1 MDILL
6 LDDCQKIE
14 SALVENSVGTD
25 SLLVPDDYWNRLNS
39 QERKALRGKL
49 PILLRK
55 YSKRIASMERLHHKA
70 GKIKYN
76 RGVGKMK
83 KFSIRV
89 NTGVWANLGV
99 LAAAH
104 GVSRCYLFN
113 YMLWLEDLGGE
124 EDFFVKALNQG
135 VPSFHWTYKMIWKID
150 RRQNLISRE
159 LQFEPNP
166 MTNKYPY
173 YLHTS
178 YQ

>member
-1 MDILL
+1 MNMLI
-6 LDDCQKIE
+6 LDDGQKIV
-14 SALVENSVGTD
+14 SALVENSIGTD
-25 SLLVPDDYWNRLNS
+25 SLLVPNDYWNRLNV

-76 RGVGKMK
+76 RGGGKMK

-113 YMLWLEDLGGE
+113 YMLWLEELGGK
-124 EDFFVKALNQG
+124 EDFFVKTLNRG
-135 VPSFHWTYKMIWKID
+135 VPSFHWTYKMTWKIN

-166 MTNKYPY
+166 MTSQYPY
-173 YLHTS
+173 S
-178 YQ
+178 IDKS

>member
-6 LDDCQKIE
+6 FDDGQKIE
-14 SALVENSVGTD
+14 SALIENIVGTD
-25 SLLVPDDYWNRLNS
+25 SLLVPNDYWNRLNV

-49 PILLRK
+49 PSLLRK
-55 YSKRIASMERLHHKA
+55 YSKQIASMERLHYRA

-83 KFSIRV
+83 KFSVRV
-89 NTGVWANLGV
+89 HTGVWANLGV

-113 YMLWLEDLGGE
+113 YMLWLEELGGK
-124 EDFFVKALNQG
+124 EDFFVKTLNRG
-135 VPSFHWTYKMIWKID
+135 VPSFHWTYKMTWKIN

-166 MTNKYPY
+166 MTSQYPY
-173 YLHTS
+173 S
-178 YQ
+178 IDKS

>member
-6 LDDCQKIE
+6 LDDGQKIE
-14 SALVENSVGTD
+14 SALVEDSVGTD
-25 SLLVPDDYWNRLNS
+25 SLLVPYVYWNRLNL

-49 PILLRK
+49 PFLLRK
-55 YSKRIASMERLHHKA
+55 YSKQIASMKRLHNRA

-76 RGVGKMK
+76 RDVGKMK

-89 NTGVWANLGV
+89 HTGVWATLGV

-113 YMLWLEDLGGE
+113 YMLWLEDLGGK
-124 EDFFVKALNQG
+124 EDFFVKSLNRG
-135 VPSFHWTYKMIWKID
+135 VPSFHWTYEMTWKIN

-166 MTNKYPY
+166 MTDKYPY
-173 YLHTS
+173 YLKE
-178 YQ
+178 

>member
-1 MDILL
+1 MNMLI
-6 LDDCQKIE
+6 LDDGQKIV
-14 SALVENSVGTD
+14 SALVENSIGTD
-25 SLLVPDDYWNRLNS
+25 SLLVPNDYWNRLNS
-39 QERKALRGKL
+39 QERKDLRKKL

-55 YSKRIASMERLHHKA
+55 YSKRIASMERLYHKA

-113 YMLWLEDLGGE
+113 YMLWLEELGGK
-124 EDFFVKALNQG
+124 EDFFCENFKPG
-135 VPSFHWTYKMIWKID
+135 S
-150 RRQNLISRE
+150 S
-159 LQFEPNP
+159 
-166 MTNKYPY
+166 
-173 YLHTS
+173 
-178 YQ
+178 

>member
-1 MDILL
+1 MNMLI
-6 LDDCQKIE
+6 LDDGQKIV
-14 SALVENSVGTD
+14 SALVENSIGTD
-25 SLLVPDDYWNRLNS
+25 SLLVPNDYWNRLNV

-55 YSKRIASMERLHHKA
+55 YSKRIASMERLYHKA

-76 RGVGKMK
+76 RGGGKMK
-83 KFSIRV
+83 KFSVRV
-89 NTGVWANLGV
+89 HTGVWANLGV

-113 YMLWLEDLGGE
+113 YMLWLEELGGK
-124 EDFFVKALNQG
+124 EDFFVKTLNRG
-135 VPSFHWTYKMIWKID
+135 VPSFHWTYKMTWKIN

-166 MTNKYPY
+166 MTSQYPY
-173 YLHTS
+173 S
-178 YQ
+178 IDKS

>member
-1 MDILL
+1 MNMLI
-6 LDDCQKIE
+6 LDDGQKIV
-14 SALVENSVGTD
+14 SALVENSIGTD
-25 SLLVPDDYWNRLNS
+25 SLLVPNDYWNRLNS
-39 QERKALRGKL
+39 QERKDLRKKL
-49 PILLRK
+49 PSLLRK
-55 YSKRIASMERLHHKA
+55 YSKRIASMERLYHRA

-76 RGVGKMK
+76 RGGGKMK

-113 YMLWLEDLGGE
+113 YMLWLEELGGK
-124 EDFFVKALNQG
+124 EDFFVKTLNRG
-135 VPSFHWTYKMIWKID
+135 VPSFHWTYKMTWKIN

-166 MTNKYPY
+166 MTSQYPY
-173 YLHTS
+173 S
-178 YQ
+178 IDKS

>member
-1 MDILL
+1 MDILI
-6 LDDCQKIE
+6 LDEDQKIE
-14 SALVENSVGTD
+14 SALVESSVGTD
-25 SLLVPDDYWNRLNS
+25 SLLVPSDYWNRLNP
-39 QERKALRGKL
+39 QERKDLRKKL

-55 YSKRIASMERLHHKA
+55 YSKRIAAMERLHFRA

-89 NTGVWANLGV
+89 NTGVWANLSV

-113 YMLWLEDLGGE
+113 YMLWLEDLSGE
-124 EDFFVKALNQG
+124 EDFFVKRLNQG
-135 VPSFHWTYKMIWKID
+135 VPSFHWTYKMIWKIN
-150 RRQNLISRE
+150 RKQNLISRE

-166 MTNKYPY
+166 MTNQYPY
-173 YLHTS
+173 YLNKS
-178 YQ
+178 

>member
-6 LDDCQKIE
+6 LDDGQKIE
-14 SALVENSVGTD
+14 SALVEDSFGTD
-25 SLLVPDDYWNRLNS
+25 SLLVPDVYWNRLNL
-39 QERKALRGKL
+39 QERKALRSKL
-49 PILLRK
+49 PFLLRK
-55 YSKRIASMERLHHKA
+55 YSKQIASMKRLHDRA

-76 RGVGKMK
+76 RCVGKMK

-89 NTGVWANLGV
+89 HT
-99 LAAAH
+99 

-113 YMLWLEDLGGE
+113 YMLWLEDLGGK
-124 EDFFVKALNQG
+124 EDFFVKSLNPG

-173 YLHTS
+173 DLTS
-178 YQ
+178 

>member
-6 LDDCQKIE
+6 LNDCQKIE

-39 QERKALRGKL
+39 QERKALRSKL

-124 EDFFVKALNQG
+124 EDFFVKTLNQG
-135 VPSFHWTYKMIWKID
+135 VPSFHWTYKMIWKIN

-159 LQFEPNP
+159 LQFEPKP
-166 MTNKYPY
+166 IPLLY
-173 YLHTS
+173 
-178 YQ
+178 

>member
-6 LDDCQKIE
+6 FDEGQKIE
-14 SALVENSVGTD
+14 SALVEDSIGTD
-25 SLLVPDDYWNRLNS
+25 SLLVPNDYWNRLNS
-39 QERKALRGKL
+39 QERKDLRKKL

-76 RGVGKMK
+76 RDVGKMK

-89 NTGVWANLGV
+89 HTGVWATLGV

-113 YMLWLEDLGGE
+113 YMLWLDEQG
-124 EDFFVKALNQG
+124 DFFVKTLNRG
-135 VPSFHWTYKMIWKID
+135 VPSFHWTYEMTWKIS

-159 LQFEPNP
+159 LKFEPNP
-166 MTNKYPY
+166 MTDKYPY
-173 YLHTS
+173 YLRAFS
-178 YQ
+178 

>member
-1 MDILL
+1 MNMLI
-6 LDDCQKIE
+6 LDDGQKIV
-14 SALVENSVGTD
+14 SALVENSIGTD
-25 SLLVPDDYWNRLNS
+25 SLLVPNDYWNRLNS
-39 QERKALRGKL
+39 QEKKDLRKKL

-55 YSKRIASMERLHHKA
+55 YSKRIASMERLYHRA

-76 RGVGKMK
+76 RGGGKMK

-113 YMLWLEDLGGE
+113 YMLWLEELGGK
-124 EDFFVKALNQG
+124 EDFFVKTLNRG
-135 VPSFHWTYKMIWKID
+135 VPSFHWTYKMTWKIN

-166 MTNKYPY
+166 MTSQYPY
-173 YLHTS
+173 S
-178 YQ
+178 IDKS

>member
-1 MDILL
+1 MNMLI
-6 LDDCQKIE
+6 LDDGQKIV
-14 SALVENSVGTD
+14 SALVENSIGTD
-25 SLLVPDDYWNRLNS
+25 SLLVPNDYWNRLNS
-39 QERKALRGKL
+39 QERKDLRKKL
-49 PILLRK
+49 PSLLRK
-55 YSKRIASMERLHHKA
+55 YSKRIASMERLYHKA

-76 RGVGKMK
+76 RGGGKMK

-113 YMLWLEDLGGE
+113 YMLWLEELGGK
-124 EDFFVKALNQG
+124 EDFFVKTLNRG
-135 VPSFHWTYKMIWKID
+135 VPSFHWTYKMTWKIN

-166 MTNKYPY
+166 MTSQYPY
-173 YLHTS
+173 PIDKS
-178 YQ
+178 

>member
-70 GKIKYN
+70 EKIKYN

-124 EDFFVKALNQG
+124 EDFFVKTLNQG
-135 VPSFHWTYKMIWKID
+135 VPNFHWTYKMIWKIN

-178 YQ
+178 

>member
-6 LDDCQKIE
+6 FNESQKIE
-14 SALVENSVGTD
+14 SALVEDSIGTD
-25 SLLVPDDYWNRLNS
+25 SLLVPNDYWNRLNS
-39 QERKALRGKL
+39 QERKDLRKKL

-76 RGVGKMK
+76 RDVGKMK

-89 NTGVWANLGV
+89 NTGIWATLGV

-113 YMLWLEDLGGE
+113 YMLWLEDLDGE
-124 EDFFVKALNQG
+124 ENFFVKTLNRG
-135 VPSFHWTYKMIWKID
+135 VPSFHWTYKMTWKIN

-166 MTNKYPY
+166 MTSQHPY
-173 YLHTS
+173 YFHAS
-178 YQ
+178 S

>member
-1 MDILL
+1 MNMLI
-6 LDDCQKIE
+6 LDDGQKIV
-14 SALVENSVGTD
+14 SALVENSIGTD
-25 SLLVPDDYWNRLNS
+25 SLLVPNDYWNRLNS
-39 QERKALRGKL
+39 QERKDLRKKL
-49 PILLRK
+49 PSLLRK
-55 YSKRIASMERLHHKA
+55 YSKRIASMERLYHKA

-76 RGVGKMK
+76 RGGGKMK

-113 YMLWLEDLGGE
+113 YMLWLEELGGK
-124 EDFFVKALNQG
+124 EDFFVKTLNRG
-135 VPSFHWTYKMIWKID
+135 VPSFHWTYKMTWKIN

-166 MTNKYPY
+166 MTSQYPY
-173 YLHTS
+173 S
-178 YQ
+178 IDKS

>member
-6 LDDCQKIE
+6 LDDGQKIE
-14 SALVENSVGTD
+14 SALIENSVGTD
-25 SLLVPDDYWNRLNS
+25 SLLVPNVYWNRLNA
-39 QERKALRGKL
+39 QERKALREKL
-49 PILLRK
+49 PFLLRK
-55 YSKRIASMERLHHKA
+55 YSKQIASMKRIHHRA

-76 RGVGKMK
+76 RNVGKMK

-89 NTGVWANLGV
+89 HTGVWATLGV

-113 YMLWLEDLGGE
+113 YMLWLEE
-124 EDFFVKALNQG
+124 EENFLVENINPG
-135 VPSFHWTYKMIWKID
+135 VPSFHWTYKMTWKID
-150 RRQNLISRE
+150 RKQNLISRE

-173 YLHTS
+173 YVKE
-178 YQ
+178 

>member
-6 LDDCQKIE
+6 FDDGQKIE
-14 SALVENSVGTD
+14 SALVEGSIGTD
-25 SLLVPDDYWNRLNS
+25 SLLVPNNYWNCLNS

-55 YSKRIASMERLHHKA
+55 YSKQIASMKRLHYKA

-76 RGVGKMK
+76 RDVGKMK
-83 KFSIRV
+83 KFSVRV
-89 NTGVWANLGV
+89 HTGVWATLGV

-113 YMLWLEDLGGE
+113 YMLWLEELGE
-124 EDFFVKALNQG
+124 KENFFVKTLNQG

-150 RRQNLISRE
+150 RKQNLISRE
-159 LQFEPNP
+159 LKFEPNP
-166 MTNKYPY
+166 MTNQYPY
-173 YLHTS
+173 YLRS
-178 YQ
+178 

>member
-1 MDILL
+1 MNMLI
-6 LDDCQKIE
+6 LDDGQKIV
-14 SALVENSVGTD
+14 SALVENSIGTD
-25 SLLVPDDYWNRLNS
+25 SLLVPNDYWNRLNS
-39 QERKALRGKL
+39 QERKDLRKKL

-55 YSKRIASMERLHHKA
+55 YSKRIASMERLYHKA

-113 YMLWLEDLGGE
+113 YMLWLEDLGGK
-124 EDFFVKALNQG
+124 EDFFVKSLNPG
-135 VPSFHWTYKMIWKID
+135 VPSFHWTYKMIWKIN
-150 RRQNLISRE
+150 RRQNIISRE

-173 YLHTS
+173 DLTS
-178 YQ
+178 

>member
-39 QERKALRGKL
+39 QERKALRSKL

-89 NTGVWANLGV
+89 NTGVWRTWVCWRPLMGFRDV
-99 LAAAH
+99 IFSITCF
-104 GVSRCYLFN
+104 GWRTWVER
-113 YMLWLEDLGGE
+113 
-124 EDFFVKALNQG
+124 
-135 VPSFHWTYKMIWKID
+135 KIF
-150 RRQNLISRE
+150 L
-159 LQFEPNP
+159 
-166 MTNKYPY
+166 
-173 YLHTS
+173 
-178 YQ
+178 

>member
-6 LDDCQKIE
+6 LDDGQKIE
-14 SALVENSVGTD
+14 SALVEDSVGTD
-25 SLLVPDDYWNRLNS
+25 SLLVPDVYWNRLNL

-49 PILLRK
+49 PFLLRK
-55 YSKRIASMERLHHKA
+55 YSKQIASMKRLHNRA

-76 RGVGKMK
+76 RDVGKMK

-89 NTGVWANLGV
+89 HTGVWATLGV

-113 YMLWLEDLGGE
+113 YMLWLEDLGGK
-124 EDFFVKALNQG
+124 EDFFVKSLNRG
-135 VPSFHWTYKMIWKID
+135 VPSFHWTYEMTWKIN

-159 LQFEPNP
+159 LKFEPNP
-166 MTNKYPY
+166 MTDKYPY
-173 YLHTS
+173 YLKE
-178 YQ
+178 

>member
-6 LDDCQKIE
+6 FNESQKIE
-14 SALVENSVGTD
+14 SALVEDSIGTD
-25 SLLVPDDYWNRLNS
+25 SLLVPNDYWNRLNS
-39 QERKALRGKL
+39 QERKDLRKKL

-55 YSKRIASMERLHHKA
+55 YSKRIASMERLYHKA

-104 GVSRCYLFN
+104 GVSRCYL
-113 YMLWLEDLGGE
+113 
-124 EDFFVKALNQG
+124 
-135 VPSFHWTYKMIWKID
+135 
-150 RRQNLISRE
+150 
-159 LQFEPNP
+159 
-166 MTNKYPY
+166 
-173 YLHTS
+173 
-178 YQ
+178 